1 MRTEELQALLDKTN
15 KEIAE
20 VYPRK
25 FMELMMD
32 VFEKGLNTGIKIG
45 IGAHKDTPRMIP
57 VKERLPLE
65 NQLVLCRMKS
75 NEQIV
80 SGYLYKKDGKV
91 CVATDPNFE
100 FEDYGDYEATHWYPM
115 LDVVDKEE

>member
-1 MRTEELQALLDKTN
+1 MRTEELRALLDKTN
-15 KEIAE
+15 KEIEE

-32 VFEKGLNTGIKIG
+32 IFEKGLNTGIKIG
-45 IGAHKDTPRMIP
+45 IGVHKDTPRMIP

-65 NQLVLCRMKS
+65 NQRVLCRMKS

-91 CVATDPNFE
+91 CVATDPSFE

>member
-15 KEIAE
+15 KEIEE

-32 VFEKGLNTGIKIG
+32 IFEKGLNTGIKIG
-45 IGAHKDTPRMIP
+45 IGAHKDTPRMIH

-65 NQLVLCRMKS
+65 NQRVLCRMKS

-91 CVATDPNFE
+91 CVATDPSFE

>member
-1 MRTEELQALLDKTN
+1 
-15 KEIAE
+15 
-20 VYPRK
+20 
-25 FMELMMD
+25 MELMMD

-45 IGAHKDTPRMIP
+45 IGSHKDTTRMIS

-65 NQLVLCRMKS
+65 NQRVLCRMKS

-100 FEDYGDYEATHWYPM
+100 FEDYGDYEATHWHPM